1 MFAPASRTKN
11 LINEF
16 NTQNLQN
23 INNVENCFNRVTS
36 FKLFRTLVREFP
48 LNEYLYDYS
57 EQAFT
62 NNRARERCS
71 SHWWIV
77 ENSNYVDLM
86 VLNRCININVIR
98 GRMAVHMKVIN
109 LDALNLQLN
118 RETAA
123 PF

>member
-1 MFAPASRTKN
+1 MFAPESRKKN

-23 INNVENCFNRVTS
+23 INNVGNCLNRVTS
-36 FKLFRTLVREFP
+36 FKLFRTLVRKFP

-62 NNRARERCS
+62 NNRARARLF
-71 SHWWIV
+71 HWWIV